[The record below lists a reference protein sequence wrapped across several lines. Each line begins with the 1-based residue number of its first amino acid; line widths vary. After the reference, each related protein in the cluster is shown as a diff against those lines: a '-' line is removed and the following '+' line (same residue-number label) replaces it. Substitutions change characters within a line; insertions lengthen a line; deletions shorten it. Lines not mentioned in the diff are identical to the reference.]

1 MISLRRVSL
10 DDPTARALW
19 AEQQGELF
27 RRYGVE
33 DIDADFAAR
42 VPPDGLITSLL
53 AESEDG
59 VPVGTALLR
68 WSPFETGAGSAEIKR
83 LYVRPDHRG
92 HGHSRVLMGAIEA
105 AAWHAGA
112 IRLVLETGSQQPEAI
127 ALYERLG
134 YGRMKPYGE
143 YKDEPDSIC
152 FDRRLAT
159 RVLVLN
165 GTIGAGKSATA
176 AGVHDVLTER
186 GARSAYVD
194 ADALCQAEPHPQDD
208 PYNQALLFENLAGIG
223 PNYRRAGYGYVVLAR
238 VVEDPDDRGRYS
250 HAFGALGLPADVTI
264 ARVRAPQEVRMERI
278 RQREPEGPWQNWGF
292 ARTIELEDSLDA
304 LDLDDVVVDNAG
316 RPAKE
321 TAAELLAEIG
331 W

>member
-1 MISLRRVSL
+1 MISLRQVPL
-10 DDPTARALW
+10 DDPMARALW
-19 AEQQGELF
+19 AEQQAELF

-33 DIDADFAAR
+33 DIDADFAAH
-42 VPPDGLITSLL
+42 VPADGLITSLV
-53 AESEDG
+53 AETEDG
-59 VPVGTALLR
+59 TPVGTALLR

-112 IRLVLETGSQQPEAI
+112 IRLVLETGTEQPEAI

-134 YGRMKPYGE
+134 YLRMKPYGE
-143 YKDEPDSIC
+143 YKDEPGSIC

-186 GARSAYVD
+186 GARSAYID
-194 ADALCQAEPHPQDD
+194 ADALTQAAPHPVDD
-208 PYNQALLFENLAGIG
+208 RYNQALLFENLASVG
-223 PNYRRAGYGYVVLAR
+223 PNYRRAGYGFIVVSR

-250 HAFGALGLPADVTI
+250 RAFGALGLPADVTI
-264 ARVRAPQEVRMERI
+264 ARVRAPHEVRIERI
-278 RQREPEGPWQNWGF
+278 RRREPAGPWQDWGF
-292 ARTIELEDSLDA
+292 ARTVELEDALDA
-304 LDLDDVVVDNAG
+304 LDLDDVVVDNVG
-316 RPAKE
+316 RTAKD